1 MKKGGFCIGL
11 IFIIVI
17 SVVLA
22 SCSSSTTTTTS
33 ASTPTSTIATTS
45 STTSATSITPSISS
59 TSTSTSPTTA
69 TSVSTTSTGNWWDSL
84 GTPQYGGTFTIQTA
98 SDIASFD
105 PYQGDLNN
113 QVYDGYM
120 DSLFMADWTMNPAIQ
135 PYQIDF
141 FDNTQCV
148 GDLVQN
154 WAFTTPG
161 TLVLT
166 LRQGVDWQ
174 NIAPSFGREF
184 VASDVVYHWDR
195 AFGLGDG
202 FTTPGAYFATDS
214 SWLNLKSVTAT
225 GNFTVTMQWSTSNM
239 EFIYE
244 TLEAP
249 GTEQTI
255 EDPDAVAA
263 YGNLNNWHNAIGT
276 GPFILTDFVDNI
288 SATLMRNPNYW
299 GNDERYPQ
307 NKLPYLNEIDMLII
321 PNQAT
326 ALAALRTGK
335 ITAIDGISAQNAIS
349 MQQTN
354 PSMLQVPVPLGN
366 CDTMDPRNDKAPYN
380 NLQVREALQMAI
392 DLPTI
397 AQTYYGGKSESWP
410 QTLTSSFMPGWG
422 YPYNQWPASL
432 QAQYAYNPTQAKQLL
447 AAAGYPNGFNTDIVV
462 NAAADTELVQI
473 VQSYFSA
480 IGVNMSI
487 QVMQGAAFNAYVL
500 TNHQN
505 DALAMRQ
512 PGANSLGL
520 TYNPIRQLTK
530 FQTGASSNDAVVN
543 DPNFNAFD
551 TQALGA
557 SSTNDVQ
564 AIVLAANQYVAQQ
577 HFVISLLQ
585 PYSYALY
592 QPWLKGFNDQYGSI
606 NGSAGYITL
615 SIFGARYW
623 IDKSLEP

>member
-1 MKKGGFCIGL
+1 
-11 IFIIVI
+11 
-17 SVVLA
+17 
-22 SCSSSTTTTTS
+22 
-33 ASTPTSTIATTS
+33 
-45 STTSATSITPSISS
+45 
-59 TSTSTSPTTA
+59 
-69 TSVSTTSTGNWWDSL
+69 
-84 GTPQYGGTFTIQTA
+84 
-98 SDIASFD
+98 
-105 PYQGDLNN
+105 
-113 QVYDGYM
+113 
-120 DSLFMADWTMNPAIQ
+120 
-135 PYQIDF
+135 
-141 FDNTQCV
+141 
-148 GDLVQN
+148 
-154 WAFTTPG
+154 
-161 TLVLT
+161 
-166 LRQGVDWQ
+166 
-174 NIAPSFGREF
+174 
-184 VASDVVYHWDR
+184 
-195 AFGLGDG
+195 
-202 FTTPGAYFATDS
+202 
-214 SWLNLKSVTAT
+214 
-225 GNFTVTMQWSTSNM
+225 
-239 EFIYE
+239 
-244 TLEAP
+244 
-249 GTEQTI
+249 
-255 EDPDAVAA
+255 
-263 YGNLNNWHNAIGT
+263 
-276 GPFILTDFVDNI
+276 
-288 SATLMRNPNYW
+288 
-299 GNDERYPQ
+299 
-307 NKLPYLNEIDMLII
+307 
-321 PNQAT
+321 
-326 ALAALRTGK
+326 
-335 ITAIDGISAQNAIS
+335 
-349 MQQTN
+349 
-354 PSMLQVPVPLGN
+354 
-366 CDTMDPRNDKAPYN
+366 
-380 NLQVREALQMAI
+380 MAI